1 MVDVLD
7 DGGPEAV
14 TGPGGPDTLVP
25 IGRNWGMWPVVLLRS
40 AGHAAEQL
48 RDFLAAAEEQQHT
61 GSGLREVVERFAT
74 DPWLL
79 EAMCWQN
86 PTIVNSWLGRYA
98 TEGVGGTKRPTYYRG
113 KLLTLG
119 VYLQRYATRNET
131 IGFFGPIAWAHL
143 DPGRDL
149 LVEVGG
155 KGERVRHTTYFEPW
169 ALTALARAWEADP
182 EVRWHL
188 PVVVNQA
195 GALRDD
201 TFVRPRRGP
210 HPLTDDQRLVL
221 RHLGGSGYADELLTA
236 VRAADGPE
244 WDRARLTGVLDA
256 LQRAECLHW
265 GFDITVVGGSEEVL
279 DAQLARVPE
288 GPRGRLRDDLHRLS
302 RLRRE
307 VCDAA
312 GDATGVWRATNALAE
327 SFETISGVDRSVQ
340 KRVNPDCRELLYHDV
355 TVDWDATLG
364 ARAVAGLAGPL
375 ELLMETCRY
384 ASWRFATGI
393 EDRARVALRRDP
405 SFEAVF
411 DELLPELNDRRPGR
425 VVRGVLAE
433 VRQIVADLLAAEPGV
448 EAPDGSLVYRSAA
461 LRERWRAAFAAPR
474 AGWSAAE
481 LHSTDIML
489 AQRDDG
495 HLWVLGELHTTINP
509 LDYRFC
515 LENQP
520 EPGRLEALIDAA
532 TPPDR
537 FIAAVP
543 PTPRLSPR
551 TAPPPAAYLP
561 DKHRYW
567 TLWPRTSMPAAVPK
581 RSCVDLRVAERDG
594 TVVVLDAAGQVV
606 TRLTEFLGEFLSLA
620 LYNTLSLFPEADHSP
635 RVRIDDLVVQ
645 RAYQRIPVREF
656 APLLS
661 APPSRVEM
669 AGFFRARGLPRYS
682 FVRVPGEPKPVFC
695 DARSWVTTHN
705 VVRLVRKVADRPE
718 AMVKVQEMLPDF
730 DDLWLTGPDGRTRT
744 SEFRFVLQD
753 LQKAG
758 GDGVR

>member
-7 DGGPEAV
+7 GGGQGAV
-14 TGPGGPDTLVP
+14 TGPGAPDSLVP
-25 IGRNWGMWPVVLLRS
+25 IGRHWGMWPVVLLRS
-40 AGHAAEQL
+40 GGHAAEQL
-48 RDFLAAAEEQQHT
+48 RDFLAAAEEQRHT
-61 GSGLREVVERFAT
+61 GSGLREVVERFAA
-74 DPWLL
+74 DRWLL
-79 EAMCWQN
+79 EALCWQN

-98 TEGVGGTKRPTYYRG
+98 TEGVSGTKRPTYYRG
-113 KLLTLG
+113 KLLSLG
-119 VYLQRYATRNET
+119 AYLQRYATRNET

-149 LVEVGG
+149 LVEVAG
-155 KGERVRHTTYFEPW
+155 KGERIKHTTYFEPW
-169 ALTALARAWEADP
+169 ALTALARAWEGDP

-188 PVVVNQA
+188 PVIVNQA

-210 HPLTDDQRLVL
+210 HQLTADQRLAL
-221 RHLGGSGYADELLTA
+221 THLGGSGYADELLETL
-236 VRAADGPE
+236 RAADGPE
-244 WDRARLTGVLDA
+244 WDRARLTGVLDT
-256 LQRAECLHW
+256 LQRAECLSW

-279 DAQLARVPE
+279 DAQLDRLPSE
-288 GPRGRLRDDLHRLS
+288 PRRRLRGQLHELT
-302 RLRRE
+302 RLRRD
-307 VCDAA
+307 VHSVA
-312 GDATGVWRATNALAE
+312 GDATGVWRATNVLAE

-340 KRVNPDCRELLYHDV
+340 KRINPDCRELLYHDV

-405 SFEAVF
+405 SLEAVF

-425 VVRGVLAE
+425 IVRGVMAE
-433 VRQIVADLLAAEPGV
+433 VRQIVADLLAAQPGV
-448 EAPDGSLVYRSAA
+448 EATDGSLVHRSTA
-461 LRERWRAAFAAPR
+461 LRQRWRDAFAAPR

-481 LHSTDIML
+481 LHSTDVML
-489 AQRDDG
+489 ARRGDE

-532 TPPDR
+532 TPAER

-551 TAPPPAAYLP
+551 TAPPPATYLP

-567 TLWPRTSMPAAVPK
+567 TLWPRTSMPAGVPK
-581 RSCVDLRVAERDG
+581 MSCVDLRVVERDDAVLVVDG
-594 TVVVLDAAGQVV
+594 TGRVV
-606 TRLTEFLGEFLSLA
+606 TRLTEFVGEFLSLA
-620 LYNTLSLFPEADHSP
+620 LYNTLSIFPDADDSP

-645 RAYQRIPVREF
+645 RAYRRLPVREF

-661 APPSRVEM
+661 APPSRVELES
-669 AGFFRARGLPRYS
+669 FFRERGLPRYS

-705 VVRLVRKVADRPE
+705 VVRLLRKVADQPE

-753 LQKAG
+753 LQGTG
-758 GDGVR
+758 GDDGR